1 MPTPDAPYGR
11 CRGPPLLSTSKDQ
24 EETDKNYGNLAIAR
38 YLKTLQDSSS
48 VGVVFVPT
56 LLQW

>member
-1 MPTPDAPYGR
+1 MPLTDGAEVH
-11 CRGPPLLSTSKDQ
+11 PLLSTSKDQ